1 MRAPYEVSITLGIH
15 GILGAVRGN
24 ERGYNPVLLREGRL
38 STPQV
43 PVDVLHWVLAILPIV
58 VLLVFL
64 VPLRWRAPEAAPMAM
79 FTVALVAL
87 IAFKAPWDTLAVASG
102 KGVWDAIFILYVI
115 WPALMLYQ
123 VTKQAG
129 AYDALRK
136 GISKFSRNELFIILA
151 LSWVFSS
158 FLQGIA
164 GFGAPVAVVV
174 PLLIAVGVKPV
185 YAVAFGVLAHAWARY
200 FGTLGVGWL
209 ATVRVSELE
218 EGLQTRAAF
227 ESGLLIL
234 ISCYLG
240 GFLVVWLYGRWPA
253 IRHAWPL
260 VLILGTIL
268 GVGQMLSTLFSPELS
283 TFLAAAV
290 ALLSLYPL
298 SRWRRYRDPIGGVPR
313 RPAMRESLIGEQQQ
327 EEEAPVMGLGMSF
340 VPYVI
345 LPAVTLTALLVDP
358 INEQLSRWQI
368 GMSFPEV
375 TTGYDVTN
383 AQIDKYA
390 PITVLT
396 HPGTMLLVTTILV
409 WIVYRAGGYYRA
421 WAEREAPERL
431 GTALLVDAVPASVP
445 VIAFLVT
452 SRILDHSGQTLTI
465 ANGIADVSPPLV
477 YAGIASLIGALGA
490 FMTSSSTASNVLF
503 AGVQADVAQQHA
515 ISTTA
520 ILASQ
525 AAGSAYGNA
534 IAPANIVLGTSI
546 AGIKGQEGAVLRLT
560 IGWTIVVAVLTGIA
574 AIILVQVT

>member
-1 MRAPYEVSITLGIH
+1 MPTD
-15 GILGAVRGN
+15 
-24 ERGYNPVLLREGRL
+24 
-38 STPQV
+38 V
-43 PVDVLHWVLAILPIV
+43 PVDVLHWVLAVLPIV

-79 FTVALVAL
+79 FTVAIVALVA
-87 IAFKAPWDTLAVASG
+87 FKTPWKTLAVASG

-115 WPALMLYQ
+115 WPALLLYQ

-129 AYDALRK
+129 AYDALRQ
-136 GISKFSRNELFIILA
+136 GISRFSRNELFIILA

-185 YAVAFGVLAHAWARY
+185 YAVAFGVLAHAWARF

-209 ATVRVSELE
+209 ATVRVADLGEDI
-218 EGLQTRAAF
+218 QTRAAF

-268 GVGQMLSTLFSPELS
+268 GVGQMLATLFSPELS

-290 ALLSLYPL
+290 ALLALYPL
-298 SRWRRYRDPIGGVPR
+298 SRWRRYRDPIRGIPV
-313 RPAMRESLIGEQQQ
+313 RPAMREQLLEEQR
-327 EEEAPVMGLGMSF
+327 EEAPVMGLGMSF

-345 LPAVTLTALLVDP
+345 LPVVTLTVLLVGPVND
-358 INEQLSRWQI
+358 QLSRWQL
-368 GMSFPEV
+368 GMSFPAV
-375 TTGYDVTN
+375 TTGYHVTN
-383 AQIDKYA
+383 AAIDKYA

-396 HPGTMLLVTTILV
+396 HPGTMLLITTVLV
-409 WIVYRAGGYYRA
+409 WIVYRSGGYYRA
-421 WAEREAPERL
+421 WGVRHTRERISS
-431 GTALLVDAVPASVP
+431 ALLVDAVPASVP

-465 ANGIADVSPPLV
+465 ANGIADVSPPTL
-477 YAGIASLIGALGA
+477 YAGIASVIGALGA

-503 AGVQADVAQQHA
+503 AGVQADVALTHGVSTSA
-515 ISTTA
+515 IIA
-520 ILASQ
+520 GQ

-560 IGWTIVVAVLTGIA
+560 IGWTVAVAVLTGIA
-574 AIILVQVT
+574 TIILVHVA

>member
-1 MRAPYEVSITLGIH
+1 MDSGD
-15 GILGAVRGN
+15 
-24 ERGYNPVLLREGRL
+24 
-38 STPQV
+38 V
-43 PVDVLHWVLAILPIV
+43 PVDLGHWLLAILPVV
-58 VLLVFL
+58 VLLVLL

-79 FTVALVAL
+79 FASAIVALVF
-87 IAFKAPWDTLAVASG
+87 FKTSWHTLTVAGG

-115 WPALMLYQ
+115 WPALLLYQ

-136 GISKFSRNELFIILA
+136 GISRFSRNELFIILA
-151 LSWVFSS
+151 LAWVFSS

-174 PLLIAVGVKPV
+174 PLLIAVGVRPV
-185 YAVAFGVLAHAWARY
+185 YAVAFGVLAHAWARF

-209 ATVRVSELE
+209 ATLRVTAGEDGE
-218 EGLQTRAAF
+218 NAFDVTRAAF

-253 IRHAWPL
+253 VRHAWPL

-268 GVGQMLSTLFSPELS
+268 GVGQMLCTLFSPELS

-298 SRWRRYRDPIGGVPR
+298 SRWRRYREPIEDVPV
-313 RPAMRESLIGEQQQ
+313 RPAMAERSGDEAAEQP
-327 EEEAPVMGLGMSF
+327 PVMSLGWSCL
-340 VPYVI
+340 PYVV
-345 LPAVTLTALLVDP
+345 LPAVTLSALLIDP
-358 INEQLSRWQI
+358 LNDQLSRWRI
-368 GMSFPEV
+368 GLPFPDV
-375 TTGYDVTN
+375 TTGLGVDN
-383 AQIDKYA
+383 AAVDKYS

-396 HPGTMLLVTTILV
+396 HPGTMLLVTTVVV
-409 WIVYRAGGYYRA
+409 WIAYRLRGYYRA
-421 WAEREAPERL
+421 WAQVAARERIGL
-431 GTALLVDAVPASVP
+431 ALLVDAVPASVP
-445 VIAFLVT
+445 VICFLVT

-465 ANGIADVSPPLV
+465 AHGIADASPPMV
-477 YAGIASLIGALGA
+477 YAFIASVIGALGA

-503 AGVQADVAQQHA
+503 GRVQYDVSLLHDLRPES
-515 ISTTA
+515 I
-520 ILASQ
+520 IASQ

-534 IAPANIVLGTSI
+534 VAPANIVLGTSI

-560 IGWTIVVAVLTGIA
+560 IVWTVVVLVLTGIVT
-574 AIILVQVT
+574 IILVNV